1 MPVSKPL
8 SEPVPANNFG
18 ENASDPADPT
28 AALPVMRHEGN
39 DSEAATEKLNA
50 RGQSGQ
56 GAQGDNGD
64 QARQRRRGGGGL
76 SAADLLRRE
85 GRL

>member
-1 MPVSKPL
+1 MPVSGPV
-8 SEPVPANNFG
+8 SGPVPANDSG
-18 ENASDPADPT
+18 DNATDPADPT
-28 AALPVMRHEGN
+28 AALPTMRPEGN

-50 RGQSGQ
+50 RGQG
-56 GAQGDNGD
+56 GPGDNGD
-64 QARQRRRGGGGL
+64 QARQRRRGGGL